1 MASKPLKEDPKETDP
16 VVSSPKRSA
25 VGVPSLL
32 ASIPLALNDMGP
44 VWAAKTLLR
53 MNQKD
58 GFDCP
63 SCAWPDPPHRE
74 TAEFCGNGVQGRV
87 LGGRSADGAPRILG
101 REPRSGVLRSH
112 DQFNTTTYSL
122 NDKYRGVHKGRNVLF
137 VNAADLAAL
146 GLADGSYADVHSVA
160 PDRVDRV
167 LRRLRIIS
175 YPRP

>member
-1 MASKPLKEDPKETDP
+1 M
-16 VVSSPKRSA
+16 
-25 VGVPSLL
+25 
-32 ASIPLALNDMGP
+32 
-44 VWAAKTLLR
+44 
-53 MNQKD
+53 
-58 GFDCP
+58 
-63 SCAWPDPPHRE
+63 
-74 TAEFCGNGVQGRV
+74 
-87 LGGRSADGAPRILG
+87 
-101 REPRSGVLRSH
+101 RSH

-122 NDKYRGVHKGRNVLF
+122 NDRYRGVHKGRNVLF

>member
-1 MASKPLKEDPKETDP
+1 M
-16 VVSSPKRSA
+16 
-25 VGVPSLL
+25 PSLL

-74 TAEFCGNGVQGRV
+74 TAEFCGNGAKAV
-87 LGGRSADGAPRILG
+87 SWEADPLTVPR
-101 REPRSGVLRSH
+101 EFWAENSGVLRSH

-122 NDKYRGVHKGRNVLF
+122 NDRYRGVHKGRNVLF

-146 GLADGSYADVHSVA
+146 GLADGSY
-160 PDRVDRV
+160 
-167 LRRLRIIS
+167 
-175 YPRP
+175 PRP